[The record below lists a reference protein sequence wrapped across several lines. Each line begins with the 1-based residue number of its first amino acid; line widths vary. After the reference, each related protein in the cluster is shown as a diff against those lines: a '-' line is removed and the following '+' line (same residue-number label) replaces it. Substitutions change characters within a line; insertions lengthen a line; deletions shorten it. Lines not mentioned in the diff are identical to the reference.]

1 MRFKTC
7 PIFCPLLAAFLWLSM
22 LAAPAQTLV
31 ITNGVQ
37 IYTTL
42 ASTTV
47 TMSNRCEL
55 RVTATN
61 APLTGCIINL
71 NSVDS
76 YLMLPGIKPSVV
88 VSTYL
93 SQVRIN
99 GASAVA
105 DSNCRVV
112 EYAMGAVVV
121 PHSPSF
127 QPLTVYS
134 APYFNGA
141 SMTLSQYTY
150 YKSGLGVLYANISS
164 FKLKRGYMAV
174 FAQTENG
181 TGISKSYVAQDGD
194 MEVSVLPAEFDHSIR
209 FVYVTPWRWT
219 SKKGIAGDPGNS
231 LINIRWNYD
240 WNIDQNSSR
249 DQEYVAIRQTR
260 YWPGLSQNWQTR
272 GVNTLLGYNEPDN
285 TAQANIAVGDAI
297 YSWPD
302 LLGTGL
308 RVGAPAVT
316 DGGRSSWLYPF
327 ISQADAA
334 NLRVDF
340 VPLHYYQCVD
350 PSNPSAA
357 VTQLYN
363 FLKATYDQ
371 TKRPIWITEWNNGAN
386 WTTCGDPTFAQQ
398 QAAIAAMINMLDTT
412 PFVEHYAL
420 YNWVENVRSV
430 VDTNGVITAA
440 GVSYR
445 DEQSPIGY
453 VQALQGNGTRSI
465 TQLRFETNTLDSS
478 GYGNNGITAGCP
490 AYTNGHSGQA
500 IVFDGATTVVTLP
513 PNTATN
519 NAFTFAAWVNWGG
532 GVNWQRIFDFGNS
545 TTHYMFLTPSSGNGT
560 LRFAIANGGSEQ
572 RVETSALT
580 QNQWQHVAITLSGST
595 AKLYVN
601 GVLAAS
607 NTGMSITPASFA
619 PRVDF
624 LGKSQFYSDP
634 LFKGALD
641 DVLVADYALSAA
653 QIAALQTNTP
663 PQFTNSIFAR
673 GNGTEGIAYN
683 NTMAGTATDA
693 DPGDTLTYS
702 KAIGPAWLNIAA
714 DGTMT
719 GTPTSADGGTN
730 YLTVAVTDAAGQ
742 SGYALATVV
751 VTTVTSSGTWTADA
765 SANWSDTLRWSGNV
779 VATGAGQTANFS
791 TININANRTV
801 TLDVSRSIGNLK
813 FSDITSTFF
822 NWTVT
827 NSSGST
833 LTLNTGSATSP
844 NIIVTNT
851 ATIGAP
857 LAGTNGYT
865 KNGPGTLILSGNNSL
880 SGTVNIDTSSS
891 TLNDGITRLVGPGA
905 LGNATLV
912 QIRNN
917 NSGFSTLQLD
927 GSAGSISVNAAVGVT
942 CRNSG
947 VVTIENIAG
956 TNFFNGNI
964 LLNVGG
970 NTHTVQSDSGLLVF
984 TGTNMYIGTGT
995 GGRTYFFTG
1004 AGNHLL
1010 LGPVV
1015 NSTNGAPIA
1024 FSKSG
1029 TGTLILESANTYGNG
1044 TALAGGTMI
1053 VDGSLPA
1060 GTFTISSGTTLG
1072 GNGVIYPAVTLP
1084 TGAFLSPGNS
1094 SGIVLTNNGNGGIS
1108 TNSNY
1113 SVGSLTIN
1121 NDATLQAGSIC
1132 LFEIDKSSANINDKL
1147 VVTGTLTLGGTLTVT
1162 NLGVPLAAGD
1172 SFTLFSA
1179 GSVNGNFSTV
1189 KLPALGT
1196 GLAWNTN
1203 NLTAGVVSVVAT
1215 ALPQFGTMA
1224 QMADGNF
1231 QFNGTGAAGVS
1242 YELDAATN
1250 LVPPIYWFFV
1260 TNAVADQNGQFQLM
1274 DLSATNDLQ
1283 RFYRIS
1289 SGQ

>member
-285 TAQANIAVGDAI
+285 TSQANIAVGDAI

-357 VTQLYN
+357 ATQLYN

-500 IVFDGATTVVTLP
+500 IVFDGTTTVVTLP

-519 NAFTFAAWVNWGG
+519 NAFTFAA
-532 GVNWQRIFDFGNS
+532 
-545 TTHYMFLTPSSGNGT
+545 
-560 LRFAIANGGSEQ
+560 
-572 RVETSALT
+572 
-580 QNQWQHVAITLSGST
+580 
-595 AKLYVN
+595 
-601 GVLAAS
+601 
-607 NTGMSITPASFA
+607 
-619 PRVDF
+619 
-624 LGKSQFYSDP
+624 
-634 LFKGALD
+634 
-641 DVLVADYALSAA
+641 
-653 QIAALQTNTP
+653 
-663 PQFTNSIFAR
+663 
-673 GNGTEGIAYN
+673 
-683 NTMAGTATDA
+683 
-693 DPGDTLTYS
+693 
-702 KAIGPAWLNIAA
+702 
-714 DGTMT
+714 
-719 GTPTSADGGTN
+719 
-730 YLTVAVTDAAGQ
+730 
-742 SGYALATVV
+742 
-751 VTTVTSSGTWTADA
+751 
-765 SANWSDTLRWSGNV
+765 
-779 VATGAGQTANFS
+779 
-791 TININANRTV
+791 
-801 TLDVSRSIGNLK
+801 
-813 FSDITSTFF
+813 
-822 NWTVT
+822 
-827 NSSGST
+827 
-833 LTLNTGSATSP
+833 
-844 NIIVTNT
+844 
-851 ATIGAP
+851 
-857 LAGTNGYT
+857 
-865 KNGPGTLILSGNNSL
+865 
-880 SGTVNIDTSSS
+880 
-891 TLNDGITRLVGPGA
+891 
-905 LGNATLV
+905 
-912 QIRNN
+912 
-917 NSGFSTLQLD
+917 
-927 GSAGSISVNAAVGVT
+927 
-942 CRNSG
+942 
-947 VVTIENIAG
+947 
-956 TNFFNGNI
+956 
-964 LLNVGG
+964 
-970 NTHTVQSDSGLLVF
+970 
-984 TGTNMYIGTGT
+984 
-995 GGRTYFFTG
+995 
-1004 AGNHLL
+1004 
-1010 LGPVV
+1010 
-1015 NSTNGAPIA
+1015 
-1024 FSKSG
+1024 
-1029 TGTLILESANTYGNG
+1029 
-1044 TALAGGTMI
+1044 
-1053 VDGSLPA
+1053 
-1060 GTFTISSGTTLG
+1060 
-1072 GNGVIYPAVTLP
+1072 
-1084 TGAFLSPGNS
+1084 
-1094 SGIVLTNNGNGGIS
+1094 
-1108 TNSNY
+1108 
-1113 SVGSLTIN
+1113 
-1121 NDATLQAGSIC
+1121 
-1132 LFEIDKSSANINDKL
+1132 
-1147 VVTGTLTLGGTLTVT
+1147 
-1162 NLGVPLAAGD
+1162 
-1172 SFTLFSA
+1172 
-1179 GSVNGNFSTV
+1179 
-1189 KLPALGT
+1189 
-1196 GLAWNTN
+1196 
-1203 NLTAGVVSVVAT
+1203 
-1215 ALPQFGTMA
+1215 
-1224 QMADGNF
+1224 
-1231 QFNGTGAAGVS
+1231 
-1242 YELDAATN
+1242 
-1250 LVPPIYWFFV
+1250 
-1260 TNAVADQNGQFQLM
+1260 
-1274 DLSATNDLQ
+1274 
-1283 RFYRIS
+1283 
-1289 SGQ
+1289 